1 MKTLLKN
8 FAKKIKKELQETAI
22 NANYVLSR

>member
-1 MKTLLKN
+1 MKTFLKS
-8 FAKKIKKELQETAI
+8 FAKKLKKELKETAI

>member
-8 FAKKIKKELQETAI
+8 FAKRLKTELKETAI

>member
-1 MKTLLKN
+1 MKTLFKN
-8 FAKKIKKELQETAI
+8 FAKKLKQELKETAI

>member
-8 FAKKIKKELQETAI
+8 FAKKLKQELKETAQ